1 MAVNDIDI
9 RYARFLKYA
18 KLNVYF
24 SIFLRDFLNIFLHKN
39 LLLIITNTT
48 KKELVKSVQ
57 PFTRDAVTKE
67 NGFHFYIYRLY
78 FYCTVSQDTYTKYT
92 IK

>member
-1 MAVNDIDI
+1 MAVNDLDI

-24 SIFLRDFLNIFLHKN
+24 SIFLRDFLKIFFRKN

-57 PFTRDAVTKE
+57 PLTRDAATRK
-67 NGFHFYIYRLY
+67 NGFHFYIYRLADPAN
-78 FYCTVSQDTYTKYT
+78 FVPP
-92 IK
+92 

>member
-9 RYARFLKYA
+9 RYARFFKYA

-24 SIFLRDFLNIFLHKN
+24 SIFLRDFLNIFFRKN

-67 NGFHFYIYRLY
+67 NGFHFYIYRLRL
-78 FYCTVSQDTYTKYT
+78 K
-92 IK
+92 

>member
-9 RYARFLKYA
+9 LYASFFKYA

-24 SIFLRDFLNIFLHKN
+24 SIFLRNFLKIFFRKN

-57 PFTRDAVTKE
+57 PFRSDAATRK
-67 NGFHFYIYRLY
+67 NGFHFYIYILAAPPNFVPPRK
-78 FYCTVSQDTYTKYT
+78 Q
-92 IK
+92 